1 MASAIPNSAKANL
14 INGTIDLNT
23 DDIRARLCMTDTT
36 CDTEVDAIDNLSDYT
51 TIDASDATGY
61 TDVALDTETVTAND
75 TDDRGDFDTATDIVF
90 SGLSGDATR
99 DYQGIL
105 LYKYVDGTDAN
116 DIPLAFIEFTSA
128 IPKEATQVT
137 VPSSTTNLLQV
148 TQG

>member
-1 MASAIPNSAKANL
+1 MASLIPNSAKANL

-23 DDIRARLCMTDTT
+23 SDIRARLVMTNTT
-36 CDTEVDAIDNLSDYT
+36 CDTEIDAITNLSDYT
-51 TIDASDATGY
+51 TIDPGDATGY
-61 TDVALDTETVTAND
+61 ADVALDTETVTAND
-75 TDDRGDFDTATDIVF
+75 ADNRGDFDTATNIVF

-105 LYKYVDGTDAN
+105 LYKYVDGTNAN
-116 DIPLAFIEFTSA
+116 DIPLAYVDFTSVVA
-128 IPKEATQVT
+128 KAATQVT